1 MSLQLEAKYI
11 GCYAGKFKFEDNNYR
26 TVTFPKCAND
36 LIRKFELLSEK
47 HVNQIF
53 RIGFIYFDKQD
64 IKIINELLLIEL

>member
-1 MSLQLEAKYI
+1 MNTPLDAKYL
-11 GCYAGKFKFEDNNYR
+11 GCYAGKFKFEDNRYR
-26 TVTFPKCAND
+26 TITFPKCAND

-64 IKIINELLLIEL
+64 VRIINDLALM